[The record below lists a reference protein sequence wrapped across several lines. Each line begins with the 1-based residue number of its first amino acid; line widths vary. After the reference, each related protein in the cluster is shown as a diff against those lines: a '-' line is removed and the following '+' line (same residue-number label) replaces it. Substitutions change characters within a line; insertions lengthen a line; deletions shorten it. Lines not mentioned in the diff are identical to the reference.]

1 MMMSTRLMAAG
12 VALAAVLAPAMASA
26 APHPPFDVE
35 TATHAYLALLQG
47 PARAKSDAYFE
58 GGYWLPLWGTL
69 VAVAIYLLML
79 RSGLSARFRD
89 VAERLAPW
97 GWLVPAIYAVPFV
110 IASTLLALPWTI
122 WSGFV
127 RERHYGLMSQ
137 SFPDWLG
144 EQAIGLG
151 VAIVVNALL
160 LVALFAVIRRFRR
173 TWWLWGAATTSAFL
187 VFGLLL
193 GPVFVAP
200 LFNHYTELPAGPI
213 RDRIV
218 AMATASHIPAEHIYL
233 FDASKQSKR
242 ISANV
247 SGIGPTIRISLNDNL
262 LNRTGPD
269 EVAAVMGHEMGHY
282 VIGHIER
289 ALLLI
294 SLALLGGFW
303 IVQRIVP
310 GILARFGARW
320 GVRDVAD
327 PAVLP
332 LLSLLAAVAGLI
344 LTPALN
350 TLTRVQE
357 SQADAFGLNVARE
370 PDGFAKVAMRLSEYR
385 KIEPG
390 PIEEMLF
397 FDHPSGA
404 TRVRMAMQWKKDH
417 VPGATMSTPD
427 IKLDGQ

>member
-1 MMMSTRLMAAG
+1 
-12 VALAAVLAPAMASA
+12 
-26 APHPPFDVE
+26 
-35 TATHAYLALLQG
+35 
-47 PARAKSDAYFE
+47 
-58 GGYWLPLWGTL
+58 
-69 VAVAIYLLML
+69 
-79 RSGLSARFRD
+79 
-89 VAERLAPW
+89 
-97 GWLVPAIYAVPFV
+97 
-110 IASTLLALPWTI
+110 
-122 WSGFV
+122 V

-137 SFPDWLG
+137 SFPAWLG

-151 VAIVVNALL
+151 VAIIVNALL

-193 GPVFVAP
+193 GPVFIAP
-200 LFNHYTELPAGPI
+200 LFNTYTELPAGPI

-218 AMATASHIPAEHIYL
+218 AMANASHIPAEHIYL
-233 FDASKQSKR
+233 FDASRQTKR

-282 VIGHIER
+282 VIGHIAR
-289 ALLLI
+289 ALLI
-294 SLALLGGFW
+294 ITLALFAGFW
-303 IVQRIVP
+303 ILQRIIP
-310 GILARFGARW
+310 GILARYGARW
-320 GVRDVAD
+320 GVRDVSD

-332 LLSLLAAVAGLI
+332 LLALLGAVTGLI

-357 SQADAFGLNVARE
+357 SQADAFGLSVAHE

-404 TRVRMAMQWKKDH
+404 TRVRTAMQWKKDH
-417 VPGATMSTPD
+417 VPGATMVTPD

>member
-1 MMMSTRLMAAG
+1 MSHRPITVA
-12 VALAAVLAPAMASA
+12 VALAALLAPATALA
-26 APHPPFDVE
+26 ANHPPFDVE

-58 GGYWLPLWGTL
+58 DGYWLPLWGTL
-69 VAVAIYLLML
+69 VAVVIYLLML

-89 VAERLAPW
+89 MAERLAPW
-97 GWLVPAIYAVPFV
+97 RWLVPALYAVPFV
-110 IASTLLALPWTI
+110 ITSTLLTLPWTI

-127 RERHYGLMSQ
+127 RERDYGLMSQ
-137 SFPDWLG
+137 SFAAWLG

-193 GPVFVAP
+193 GPVFIAP
-200 LFNHYTELPAGPI
+200 LFNKYTELPAGPI

-218 AMATASHIPAEHIYL
+218 AMANASHIPAEHIYL
-233 FDASKQSKR
+233 FDASKQTKR

-269 EVAAVMGHEMGHY
+269 EIAAVMGHEMGHY

-289 ALLLI
+289 ALLI
-294 SLALLGGFW
+294 ITLALFAGFW
-303 IVQRIVP
+303 IMQRIIP
-310 GILARFGARW
+310 GILARYGARW

-332 LLSLLAAVAGLI
+332 LLALLGAVVGLI

-357 SQADAFGLNVARE
+357 SQADAFGLNVAQE

-417 VPGATMSTPD
+417 VPGATMVTPD